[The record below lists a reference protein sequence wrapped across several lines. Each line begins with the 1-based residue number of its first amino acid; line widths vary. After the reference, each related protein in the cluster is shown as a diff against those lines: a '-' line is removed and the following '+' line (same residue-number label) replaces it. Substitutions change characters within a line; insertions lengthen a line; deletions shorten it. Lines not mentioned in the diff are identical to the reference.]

1 MKRLLIASLLT
12 LALIALAGCGRKSTP
27 APTATPNPPAATEAP
42 QAAPTAAEPA
52 QPESTTALESE
63 PAPTNE
69 VATEGAT
76 KVITETETLTETA
89 ALAAIDTVTES
100 VSAPVV
106 VDFWTGDTEPSRIA
120 VYEAVALRFMAE
132 NPGVEVRITPVDEES
147 FTERATAAVAN
158 GEGPDLARV
167 GMESLAALVASN
179 LIDANAANTVVDAV
193 GRDDFRERPLEM
205 VTSPTTGQ
213 AFAVPYDG
221 WLQALWYRRDL
232 FEENGLTNPV
242 SWEDINAACDQLVAS
257 RAVPAALVLPT
268 DPSQTYV
275 EQVFEEV
282 AMSNNA
288 WPFDDDGNVT
298 MNTPEMI
305 EALRFYTDL
314 QRCSPPA
321 PQGLYSAREAY
332 ESGQSA
338 MLFYSTYIM
347 DDLVEGSER
356 KDGTRVP
363 IAVDGLAGKTGFASG
378 MVGPNGSASY
388 GQLVTL
394 AILKD
399 APPETQAV
407 AAYFLTK
414 GYYDIIK
421 TAPLGKVPVLKSAI
435 QDWTALSPVFTY
447 YSDATLGHI
456 ASGYDV
462 MNRWIFRPEYG
473 PSERL
478 AIGKL
483 QTQLLIPQ
491 AISQIVIDGT
501 TPEEAAAWLQ
511 AQVEAIQAEF
521 QAQG

>member
-1 MKRLLIASLLT
+1 MKRLLIASLLVLT
-12 LALIALAGCGRKSTP
+12 LVALAGCGRKSTP
-27 APTATPNPPAATEAP
+27 EPTTTPVPPTPTEAP
-42 QAAPTAAEPA
+42 QAAPTIAEPA
-52 QPESTTALESE
+52 QPKPTTAPESATENEST
-63 PAPTNE
+63 
-69 VATEGAT
+69 VATA
-76 KVITETETLTETA
+76 IITETA
-89 ALAAIDTVTES
+89 AMTSTGSMSGTAS
-100 VSAPVV
+100 SAPVV
-106 VDFWTGDTEPSRIA
+106 VDFWTGDTQPSRIA
-120 VYEAVALRFMAE
+120 AYEDVALRFMAE
-132 NPGVEVRITPVDEES
+132 NPGVEVRITPVDEAAM
-147 FTERATAAVAN
+147 TDQVTAAMAN
-158 GEGPDLARV
+158 GEGPDLVRV
-167 GMESLAALVASN
+167 GMASLAALVANN
-179 LIDANAANTVVDAV
+179 LVDAEAAGAVVDAV

-213 AFAVPYDG
+213 VFAVPYDG

-232 FEENGLTNPV
+232 FEENGLANPV
-242 SWEDINAACDQLVAS
+242 SWDDINAACDQLVAS
-257 RAVPAALVLPT
+257 GAVPAALVLPT
-268 DPSQTYV
+268 DPTQNYV
-275 EQVFEEV
+275 EQIFEEV

-288 WPFDDDGNVT
+288 WPFDADGNVT

-305 EALRFYTDL
+305 EALRFYTGL

-356 KDGTRVP
+356 EDGTRAP

-394 AILKD
+394 ALLKD
-399 APPETQAV
+399 APPEAQAV

-421 TAPLGKVPVLKSAI
+421 TTPLGKIPVLKSAI
-435 QDWTALSPVFTY
+435 EDWTALSPVFTY

-473 PSERL
+473 PAERL

-491 AISQIVIDGT
+491 AIHQIVSGEM

-511 AQVEAIQAEF
+511 SQLEAIQDEF